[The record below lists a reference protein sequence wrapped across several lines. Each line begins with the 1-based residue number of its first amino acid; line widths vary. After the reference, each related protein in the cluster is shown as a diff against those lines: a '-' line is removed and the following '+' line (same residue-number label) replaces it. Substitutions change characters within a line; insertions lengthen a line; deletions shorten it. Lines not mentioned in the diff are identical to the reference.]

1 MTTDTLQFAPK
12 AVQNRKDMDLR
23 AGDTVRVYV
32 KIEEK
37 GKVRSQMFQGLVL
50 ATKHG
55 KEPGATFTVRKISNG
70 VGVERIFPLYSPA
83 IDKIEVIK
91 RSNTRRSKLYY
102 LRDKVAREVRRK
114 MRNFV
119 EYLGSTEDLD
129 TIQDEALAE
138 EPDVV
143 EEETEVKE
151 AEVSTEE
158 NTETP
163 SEETPEEDADEDKK
177 EKNEKGEGNEEKDET
192 KDEDGAKEE

>member
-158 NTETP
+158 NT
-163 SEETPEEDADEDKK
+163 
-177 EKNEKGEGNEEKDET
+177 
-192 KDEDGAKEE
+192 